1 MAFKEGNNL
10 GKGRP
15 KGSQNKKTLAKKE
28 RLEQLF
34 NENGGFEALFVSI
47 NQIEEPKDKAAV
59 LLKVME
65 FFMAK
70 HKAIEHTGVEPA
82 KHRTPE
88 EIQQDLKELNGE

>member
-1 MAFKEGNNL
+1 MKIVSLEEIELNDAPLSSRNEWE
-10 GKGRP
+10 
-15 KGSQNKKTLAKKE
+15 QNYFDEL
-28 RLEQLF
+28 
-34 NENGGFEALFVSI
+34 I
-47 NQIEEPKDKAAV
+47 NQIEEPKDKAAM